1 MEKKIP
7 RHSAFEEALRVLDRR
22 ACTERELREKLF
34 RFDYPA
40 AEIAAA
46 VNECRKRHFIDDREF
61 AEAFSD
67 ELYRAGNGPRM
78 IQMKLVRRGVGRE
91 EIRQALSGDPD
102 REIES
107 CRQAANAKWRSL
119 RGESDLRKKREKLFR
134 FLAARGFSSAVAQ
147 KMISEIRENDA
158 INGKANTL

>member
-7 RHSAFEEALRVLDRR
+7 RHSAFEEALRQLDRR
-22 ACTERELREKLF
+22 ACSERELREKLF

-46 VNECRKRHFIDDREF
+46 LAECRKRHFIDDREF

-78 IQMKLVRRGVGRE
+78 IKMKLARRGIGNE
-91 EIRQALSGDPD
+91 EIQQTLAGSDD
-102 REIES
+102 REIDS
-107 CRQAANAKWRSL
+107 CRQAASAKWRSL
-119 RGESDLRKKREKLFR
+119 SRESDPRKKREKLFR
-134 FLAARGFSSAVAQ
+134 FLAARGFSAAAAQ
-147 KMISEIRENDA
+147 QTIAEIREKDA
-158 INGKANTL
+158 INCKVDTL